1 MNTTAPQ
8 KTIDIIGFPMYLGA
22 DRHGVDLGPAALRIA
37 GLAETLAGL
46 GHTVA
51 DLGDVTVR
59 DYAENGFTNPKL
71 KHLDGIARS
80 NEELARSVADSLDK
94 GHFPLC
100 IGGDHSMA
108 IGAIAGIASHCR
120 QAGKTL
126 GIIWIDAHAD
136 MNVESTTPSGNIHGM
151 PMAISL
157 GVGNERLIGLM
168 GFSPKV
174 AADHCALIGVRKV
187 DPPEREIIRNL
198 KLPVYTMSDID
209 RHGIH
214 AILDTMLQ
222 KLENSADHIHVSFDI
237 DSVDP
242 SVAMGVGTPVT
253 GGLTYREAHLLM
265 ETIARRGCMSSLE
278 VAEINPILDHKNGS
292 AVFAIELVASSLG
305 LTIL

>member
-1 MNTTAPQ
+1 MNATAQQ
-8 KTIDIIGFPMYLGA
+8 KCIDIIGFPMYLGA
-22 DRHGVDLGPAALRIA
+22 NRHGVDLGPAALRIA
-37 GLAETLAGL
+37 GLAETLTAL
-46 GHTVA
+46 GHVVNDA
-51 DLGDVTVR
+51 GDVTVR
-59 DYAENGFTNPKL
+59 DYAEAGATNPKL

-80 NEELARSVADSLDK
+80 NEELARRVAAVLDK
-94 GHFPLC
+94 GRFPLC

-108 IGAIAGIASHCR
+108 IGAIAGIAAHCR
-120 QAGKTL
+120 EAGKTL
-126 GIIWIDAHAD
+126 GIIWIDAHSD
-136 MNVESTTPSGNIHGM
+136 MNIESTTPSGNIHGM

-157 GVGNERLIGLM
+157 GLGTDRLTGLM

-174 AADHCALIGVRKV
+174 KAEHCALIGVRKV
-187 DPPEREIIRNL
+187 DPPEREIIRKL

-214 AILDTMLQ
+214 AILDTVLRN
-222 KLENSADHIHVSFDI
+222 LETSTDHIHVSFDI

-265 ETIARRGCMSSLE
+265 ETIARRRCMSSLE
-278 VAEINPILDHKNGS
+278 LAEINPILDHQNGS
-292 AVFAIELVASSLG
+292 AIFAIELAASSLG